1 MRNSKLFTVVLAAAL
16 MLSNIACACV
26 SSAVASESSNSSQ
39 TSDHHAASDNPAA
52 GLQCA
57 HQDCGGCD
65 ELQDSCATPDYTVV
79 SAERDIRVA
88 TLTEINLDSGDLDLI
103 YTGVDPPW
111 YPRTFRVAPPL
122 DSVVVVR
129 PLDTPIN
136 RKDQLTE

>member
-16 MLSNIACACV
+16 MLSNIACACA

-39 TSDHHAASDNPAA
+39 TSHHHAASDGPA
-52 GLQCA
+52 GSMPCA
-57 HQDCGGCD
+57 HQDCDGCD
-65 ELQDSCATPDYTVV
+65 ELQDTCATPDYTVV

-88 TLTEINLDSGDLDLI
+88 TLTEIDLDNGGLDLI

-111 YPRTFRVAPPL
+111 HPRTLRLAPPL
-122 DSVVVVR
+122 DSVVAVYL
-129 PLDTPIN
+129 PDTPIN